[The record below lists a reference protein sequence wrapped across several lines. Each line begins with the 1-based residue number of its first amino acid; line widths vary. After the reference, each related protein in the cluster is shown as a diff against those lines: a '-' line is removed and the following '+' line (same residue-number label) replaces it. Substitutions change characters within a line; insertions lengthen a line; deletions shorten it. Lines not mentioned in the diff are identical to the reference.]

1 MKPIGTVITTEES
14 PSTSE
19 FSFVFDPEER
29 AVKKGQ
35 YVQTESEQ
43 GTVFGYINEIFR
55 SNRYFERAESV
66 AEYERVSLMKNNFP
80 TGSWEYIIA
89 QVKVLGVA
97 KPEIRDGKPHGEA
110 KGRAFFQ
117 RTSIP
122 PVPGAKVFSANEELL
137 KSFLGLKENGLLL
150 GKIQHHNTEARV
162 DLTRLIQKHLAI
174 LAISGSGK
182 SHLSTVLIEE
192 LLDRKKEDG
201 RIAVIVIDIHGEYMG
216 FASGDYANRTKML
229 EVGSRKRGFSIPLR
243 NVRPEMFEEWL
254 PMLSYPQKALL
265 RTALVELKN
274 EYKKSRKPYGT
285 KELLSWLDAYQ
296 SAESKKGDSVKPAL
310 KRSLVDILRMK
321 IVSRN
326 RENPQLAGAVK
337 PGNLLILDFSDVD
350 SLRKKQVIVALLARK
365 LFHLRKN
372 GKIPPFLLVL
382 EEAHNFAREK
392 AEAYEAV
399 SRSVIETIARE
410 GRKFGASLCLITQ
423 RPINLSTTALSQCNT
438 HIILRVTNPN
448 DLDHIQ
454 QSSEGIDARIAK
466 SITSLRVGEGII
478 VGEATNAPIF
488 VDIRNIKIRK
498 REKGRPLAELALE
511 YEKMQEK
518 KEEDA
523 EAFL

>member
-14 PSTSE
+14 PSTNE

-29 AVKKGQ
+29 GVKKGQ
-35 YVQTESEQ
+35 YIQVESEQ
-43 GTVFGYINEIFR
+43 GIVFGYIAEIFR

-66 AEYERVSLMKNNFP
+66 AEYERVSSMKNNFP

-89 QVKVLGVA
+89 QVKVLGVS
-97 KPEIRDGKPHGEA
+97 KDK
-110 KGRAFFQ
+110 FFQ
-117 RTSIP
+117 RASIP
-122 PVPGAKVFSANEELL
+122 PAPGSKVFSANEELL
-137 KSFLGLKENGLLL
+137 KHFLGLKDNGLLL
-150 GKIQHHNTEARV
+150 GKIQHHTTEARI
-162 DLTRLIQKHLAI
+162 DMTRLVQKHLAI
-174 LAISGSGK
+174 LAMSGAGK
-182 SHLSTVLIEE
+182 SHLSSVLIEE

-201 RIAVIVIDIHGEYMG
+201 RIAIIVIDIHGEYMG
-216 FASGDYANRTKML
+216 FADSTYAHCTKMID
-229 EVGSRKRGFSIPLR
+229 VGSRKYGFSIPMR
-243 NVRPEMFEEWL
+243 KIHPEMFEEWL
-254 PMLSYPQKALL
+254 PILSYPQKALL
-265 RTALVELKN
+265 RTALLELKS

-285 KELLSWLDAYQ
+285 KELISWIDSYTDD
-296 SAESKKGDSVKPAL
+296 SKKSDTKIAL
-310 KRSLVDILRMK
+310 KRSLSEILRMK
-321 IVSRN
+321 ILSQN
-326 RENPQLAGAVK
+326 KENPKLMEAVK

-350 SLRKKQVIVALLARK
+350 SLRKKQVIVSLLARK
-365 LFHLRKN
+365 LFRLRKS
-372 GKIPPFLLVL
+372 GKIPPFLLIV

-410 GRKFGASLCLITQ
+410 GRKFGAALCLITQ
-423 RPINLSTTALSQCNT
+423 RPVNLSTTALSQCNT

-498 REKGRPLAELALE
+498 REKGRPLAELAAE

-518 KEEDA
+518 KNEDA

>member
-19 FSFVFDPEER
+19 FSFVFDPNER
-29 AVKKGQ
+29 NVKKGQ
-35 YVQTESEQ
+35 YIQTDSEQ

-66 AEYERVSLMKNNFP
+66 AEYERVSAMSNNFP
-80 TGSWEYIIA
+80 TTSWEYIIA
-89 QVKVLGVA
+89 QVKVLGVS
-97 KPEIRDGKPHGEA
+97 KSS
-110 KGRAFFQ
+110 FFQ
-117 RTSIP
+117 RASIP

-137 KSFLGLKENGLLL
+137 KHFLGLKDNGLLL
-150 GKIQHHNTEARV
+150 GKIQHHSTEAKL

-174 LAISGSGK
+174 LAMSGAGK

-201 RIAVIVIDIHGEYMG
+201 RIATIVIDIHGEYMG
-216 FASGDYANRTKML
+216 FADGPYANRTKMI
-229 EVGSRKRGFSIPLR
+229 EVGNKKHGFTIPLR
-243 NVRPEMFEEWL
+243 NISPEMFEEWL
-254 PMLSYPQKALL
+254 PILSYPQKALL
-265 RTALVELKN
+265 RTALVELKS
-274 EYKKSRKPYGT
+274 EYKKSRKVYGT
-285 KELLSWLDAYQ
+285 KDLVAWLDAYQ
-296 SAESKKGDSVKPAL
+296 SGDAKKGDSVKPAL
-310 KRSLVDILRMK
+310 KRSLAEILRMK
-321 IVSRN
+321 ILSQN
-326 RENPQLAGAVK
+326 KENPKLAEAVK
-337 PGNLLILDFSDVD
+337 PGNLLIFDFSDVD
-350 SLRKKQVIVALLARK
+350 SLRKKQVIVALIARK
-365 LFHLRKN
+365 LFRLRKN
-372 GKIPPFLLVL
+372 GKIPPFLLVV

-423 RPINLSTTALSQCNT
+423 RPVNLSTTALSQCNT

-466 SITSLRVGEGII
+466 SITSLRTGEGII

-488 VDIRNIKIRK
+488 VDVRNIKIRK
-498 REKGRPLAELALE
+498 KEKGRPLAELAAE